1 MIAGGVTRCCIDPI
15 FIHSTPLHPSLESP
29 NCETAAFLRYWDKYS
44 KSFQQ
49 SSPWT

>member
-15 FIHSTPLHPSLESP
+15 FIRSTPLHPSRIP
-29 NCETAAFLRYWDKYS
+29 NPGTATFLRSWDKYS

-49 SSPWT
+49 STPWT